1 VYFIRLKHHKG
12 VDSPVWAS
20 PDASLHQRHHGALLL
35 DLDEQPPEPYQIV
48 VDHDP
53 ERSLWSTLIE
63 AWANEPALADPLVI
77 ALDGLRAVVHRT
89 AMAAYRGDDAAS
101 AWCKAHVPSTAS
113 LWPRLEAADAYE
125 HAAFGNYESAEIAAW
140 SWTGHLREEWIEW
153 AEALERRRSHNAAA
167 AMFKGAVAK
176 PTAIFVPITP
186 RGLKQLWVPVS
197 VPRFG
202 WRRAEDHPA
211 AVKAVVNAAIFG
223 VLAQLIAMTYGATVP
238 DSDDPTF
245 LARAVANDARA
256 NIPQLWRDQ
265 LKLAERPDKLG
276 LLEEHSMVMLAKR
289 FTEEAVRTVC
299 LPWPNQK

>member
-1 VYFIRLKHHKG
+1 MYYIRLTYHKG

-20 PDASLHQRHHGALLL
+20 PDASLHQRHRGALLL
-35 DLDEQPPEPYQIV
+35 DLDEQPPEPYQNVIE
-48 VDHDP
+48 HDP

-63 AWANEPALADPLVI
+63 AWADEPALADPLVN

-89 AMAAYRGDDAAS
+89 AMAAYRGDEAALR
-101 AWCKAHVPSTAS
+101 WCMEHVPSTAS

-125 HAAFGNYESAEIAAW
+125 DAAFGNYESAEVAAW
-140 SWTGHLREEWIEW
+140 SWTGNLREEWIEW
-153 AEALERRRSHNAAA
+153 AVELERRRSHNAAA

-176 PTAIFVPITP
+176 PTAIFVRIEP
-186 RGLKQLWVPVS
+186 RGLNELWVPVS

-211 AVKAVVNAAIFG
+211 AVKAVVNAALFG
-223 VLAQLIAMTYGATVP
+223 VLGQLIAMAYGAKVP
-238 DSDDPTF
+238 DSDDPVF
-245 LARAVANDARA
+245 IARAVANDTRA

-265 LKLAERPDKLG
+265 LKLAEKPDKLC

-289 FTEEAVRTVC
+289 ITEEAVRAVC
-299 LPWPNQK
+299 LP